1 MKTATIRINHIF
13 GTSGEFC
20 ADVMYRGKLLH
31 SFDGKI
37 PNDLSK
43 AAHQWAKNQGFTHMR
58 VTFG

>member
-1 MKTATIRINHIF
+1 MVTIRINHIF

-20 ADVMYRGKLLH
+20 ADVMYRGKV
-31 SFDGKI
+31 SD
-37 PNDLSK
+37 DLSK